1 MTPACVETRQAL
13 GVYVV
18 GAIDPSE
25 RAFVDQHLSGCAE
38 CRDELAGLAGLPAL
52 LGRVTLDEVE
62 RGSVD
67 EYTGQPPERLL
78 TAMLDTAR
86 RRRAQRR
93 RNVVLAVAASAVVL
107 LGAGAGAEALFNGP
121 GAGTRPPA
129 QAQPQLRWETVAH
142 TDAATNVSAEVKYAE
157 RPWGTETKVW
167 VSGVKTGTKCDLWAK
182 DAAGHRTLVGSWWYE
197 NQRAWYPG
205 STAVEAASITSFQI
219 TAHGKP
225 LVTVPAT

>member
-25 RAFVDQHLSGCAE
+25 RAFVDQHLAGCAE

-67 EYTGQPPERLL
+67 EYAGPPPERLL
-78 TAMLDTAR
+78 TAMLEEAR

-107 LGAGAGAEALFNGP
+107 LGAGAGAESLISS
-121 GAGTRPPA
+121 PPA
-129 QAQPQLRWETVAH
+129 AKPHAAMRWEVVAH

-157 RPWGTETKVW
+157 RSWGTETKVW
-167 VSGVKTGTKCDLWAK
+167 VSGVKYGTKCDVWAK
-182 DAAGHRTLVGSWWYE
+182 DASGRRTLVGSWWYE
-197 NQRAWYPG
+197 NGRAWYPG
-205 STAVEAASITSFQI
+205 SSAVEAASITSFQI
-219 TAHGKP
+219 TAHGKT

>member
-25 RAFVDQHLSGCAE
+25 RAFVDRHLSGCAE

-67 EYTGQPPERLL
+67 EYTGQPPEHLL
-78 TAMLDTAR
+78 TAMLEEAR
-86 RRRAQRR
+86 RRRAHRR

-107 LGAGAGAEALFNGP
+107 LGAGAGVESLVSGP
-121 GAGTRPPA
+121 AVTRPPA
-129 QAQPQLRWETVAH
+129 AAGPRWEVVAH
-142 TDAATNVSAEVKYAE
+142 TDAVTNVSAEVKYAK
-157 RPWGTETKVW
+157 RQWGTETQVW
-167 VSGVKTGTKCDLWAK
+167 VAGVKYGTKCDLWAK

-205 STAVEAASITSFQI
+205 STAVEAASITSFVI

>member
-25 RAFVDQHLSGCAE
+25 RAFVDRHLAGCAE

-107 LGAGAGAEALFNGP
+107 LGAGAGAESLISPTATVQHPVAGP
-121 GAGTRPPA
+121 
-129 QAQPQLRWETVAH
+129 RWETVSH
-142 TDAATNVSAEVKYAE
+142 TDATTNVSAEVKYAE
-157 RPWGTETKVW
+157 QPWGTETKVW
-167 VSGVKTGTKCDLWAK
+167 VSGVKSGTKCDLWAK
-182 DAAGHRTLVGSWWYE
+182 DAAGRRTLVGSWWYE

-219 TAHGKP
+219 TAHGKT
-225 LVTVPAT
+225 LVTIPAT